1 MAVTE
6 ISPAGNVT
14 ALDHYTGNIASKDA
28 GSPEP
33 TQRVEF
39 ISTLGDCTP
48 ETFVDRLH
56 ENTVVHGKQ
65 GLKHKAY
72 HVILSQT
79 HDEADPHDE
88 QAGHRQHVMARA
100 LIRNKFPGH
109 MAKLVTQRDNG
120 RWVETPDGER
130 TWQPGKWHTHCIV
143 ANASSREAVLEMP
156 DGTERRYAAGRAIDG
171 EMKNIHSIRHGP
183 GGTDELIL
191 EHFGYDNA
199 RYVGDCREAAKG
211 RGEHATTRD
220 LAQRSDPDGP
230 GYSSHDEVRVK
241 LREARSLADSWDDY
255 VSRLAADGVTVRAAG
270 KGGASYGWTTD
281 EGVAMKERARK
292 IGPDFTRASVEAQC
306 ALNAE
311 RIAAG
316 EVLEP
321 PERVLL
327 PAPPPAA
334 ERPVPVFLTPD
345 GKPPW
350 DRDLDGYA
358 VGVRERGGTYESVA
372 RERIDLALVDDW
384 VTDRDHLI
392 AAAPDHGLTV
402 TGRVDEPLIAL
413 DTHDGRVEFSTG
425 HLGPEYTGGQIDR
438 RIKHKRK
445 GRDHDRDRRPGS
457 AAERV
462 AERRPADGIRVERV
476 DATAVGALHAA
487 NARRA
492 AERLAEQ
499 HDRGRAG
506 TGDDGERAGEV
517 GQPDRRAV
525 EANRSTERGADGA
538 EDALGRDQR
547 SSRSPDR
554 STRTPLRDEAVRGQ
568 QERAGERGGRGRGD

>member
-1 MAVTE
+1 MAVTL
-6 ISPAGNVT
+6 ISPADSLV
-14 ALDHYTGNIASKDA
+14 ALDRYMTAIAAKDA
-28 GSPEP
+28 DSPEP
-33 TQRVEF
+33 TERVEF
-39 ISTLGDCTP
+39 VSCIGDCTP
-48 ETFVDRLH
+48 ETFVDRLR
-56 ENTVVHGKQ
+56 ENAAQRGKR
-65 GLKHKAY
+65 GLKYEAY
-72 HVILSQT
+72 HLTVSQT
-79 HDEADPHDE
+79 HEESDPRDE

-100 LIRNKFPGH
+100 LVRNKFPGH

-120 RWVETPDGER
+120 KWVETPDGER
-130 TWQPGKWHTHCIV
+130 TWQPGMWHTHCLI
-143 ANASSREAVLEMP
+143 ANVSSREAVLEVA

-171 EMKNIHSIRHGP
+171 EMKNIYAIRYGP

-199 RYVGDCREAAKG
+199 RYVDECREAAKG
-211 RGEHATTRD
+211 RGEHATTKD
-220 LAQRSDPDGP
+220 VAQRADPDGP
-230 GYSSHDEVRVK
+230 GYSSHDELRVK
-241 LREARSLADSWDDY
+241 LREARALADSWDDY
-255 VSRLAADGVTVRAAG
+255 TARLAADGVTVRGAG
-270 KGGASYGWTTD
+270 KGGASYGWVTD
-281 EGVAMKERARK
+281 AGVEMKERARK
-292 IGPDFTRASVEAQC
+292 LGNDFTRAEVEAQC
-306 ALNAE
+306 AINAE

-316 EVLEP
+316 ETLEP
-321 PERVLL
+321 PERVMV

-334 ERPVPVFLTPD
+334 ERPVPVYLTPD

-350 DRDLDGYA
+350 DRDLDEYA
-358 VGVRERGGTYESVA
+358 AKVRENGGTYEQVA
-372 RERIDLALVDDW
+372 RERIDLALIDDW

-413 DTHDGRVEFSTG
+413 DTTDGRVEFSAG

-438 RIKHKRK
+438 RIKHKRRE
-445 GRDHDRDRRPGS
+445 RDHDRDRRPGS
-457 AAERV
+457 TAERV
-462 AERRPADGIRVERV
+462 AERRPGIRVERV
-476 DATAVGALHAA
+476 DATALGALHAA

-506 TGDDGERAGEV
+506 TGDDRERAAAA

-525 EANRSTERGADGA
+525 EAIRSAERGADGA

-554 STRTPLRDEAVRGQ
+554 ETRSATPLRDAAVQHQ
-568 QERAGERGGRGRGD
+568 QGRDSDGGDRGRG